1 MPECRTTRILVADD
15 EAPIRDLYLR
25 ILGVGRDPSPASSEL
40 DELAGRLF
48 GNPTSQAAPPAKP
61 FEVVACTQG
70 SEAVQAAR
78 QALAEGHPFAVAFL
92 DVRMPPGMDGVA
104 TAEQLR
110 AMDPDIQL
118 VIVTGFSDLAPKQIA
133 ARVPPIDKLLYL
145 EKPFTLHEI
154 EHCAH
159 ALAAKWQR
167 ERELQALNAELDT
180 RVTARTAEL
189 SLREEQLRKHNTA
202 LVDIVRKTAALGDDP
217 SLAFREIVTTA
228 SHILNCERASIW
240 LLSHDRSL
248 LRCRAL
254 FELSANRY
262 SEGRELPVSTFPSYF
277 EALQHDRALVAH
289 DAQTDPRTREIADSY
304 LVPLGITSL
313 LDAPIRHGHHLIGI
327 LSHEHVGSPRA
338 WSIEEENF
346 ASSLADQISLIL
358 DAVDRKRRELELRQ
372 AMEAAEA
379 ANRAKSMFLANM
391 SHEIRTPMTA
401 ILGFADV
408 LLDSVHAAGLDAD
421 GIDAA
426 HTIKRNGEHLLR
438 LISEILDLSK
448 IEAEKI
454 VVELVPCSTCAL
466 VAEVQSLVRVW
477 ANAKGLDFLVRIEG
491 SIPSTIRTDPTRL
504 RQIIMNLVGNAI
516 KFTEE
521 GTVRL
526 LVRFLPEGADGPAL
540 QMDVIDTGIG
550 LAEDQAK
557 HLFQPFSQ
565 ADASTTRRFGGS
577 GLGLLIARRL
587 AELLGGTVQ
596 LIESRPNEGCHFRAT
611 VATGVVEDLI
621 TPDDPTAPLAIIPEK
636 PGASD
641 ETGSAK
647 LSCRILLAEDGPDNQ
662 RLIAHLLRKAGAEV
676 TVVPNGQLAV
686 DAALASSENGQ
697 PFCVI
702 LMDMQMPVLDGYE
715 ATRLLR
721 QKDYTRPIIALTAHA
736 MASDRQKCL
745 DAGCDDYATKPISR
759 SELLKLI
766 RRYAPGTPD
775 AGGLCADRIP
785 PSTSN
790 PVATV

>member
-1 MPECRTTRILVADD
+1 MPEHQTTRILVADD
-15 EAPIRDLYLR
+15 EASIRDLYLR
-25 ILGVGRDPSPASSEL
+25 ILGHRRDPSPSSPEM

-48 GNPTSQAAPPAKP
+48 GNPASQASPPAKS
-61 FEVVACTQG
+61 FEVVVCAQG

-92 DVRMPPGMDGVA
+92 DVRMPPGIDGVA

-159 ALAAKWQR
+159 ALAAKWRR
-167 ERELQALNAELDT
+167 EHELQTLNAELDA

-189 SLREEQLRKHNTA
+189 SRREELLRKHGTA
-202 LVDIVRKTAALGDDP
+202 LAHIVRKIASLGDDP
-217 SLAFREIVTTA
+217 SFAFREITA
-228 SHILNCERASIW
+228 IAARILNCERASIW
-240 LLSHDRSL
+240 LLNHDRSL
-248 LRCRAL
+248 LCCRAL

-262 SEGRELPVSTFPSYF
+262 SQGHELPVSTFPSYF
-277 EALQHDRALVAH
+277 EALQRDRALVA
-289 DAQTDPRTREIADSY
+289 DAAQTDPRTRDIADSY

-313 LDAPIRHGHHLIGI
+313 LDAPIRRGHHLIGV
-327 LSHEHVGSPRA
+327 LSYEHIGSPRA
-338 WSIEEENF
+338 WSVEEANF
-346 ASSLADQISLIL
+346 ASSLADQVSLIL
-358 DAVDRKRRELELRQ
+358 DAADRKHREQELRQ
-372 AMEAAEA
+372 AMEAAET
-379 ANRAKSMFLANM
+379 ANRAKSVFLANM

-408 LLDSVHAAGLDAD
+408 LLDSARAAGLDPD

-438 LISEILDLSK
+438 LISDILDLSK
-448 IEAEKI
+448 IEAKK
-454 VVELVPCSTCAL
+454 VVIESVPFSPCAL
-466 VAEVQSLVRVW
+466 VAEVQSLMRVW
-477 ANAKGLDFLVRIEG
+477 AEAKGLEFRVEVEG
-491 SIPSTIRTDPTRL
+491 GIPATIQTDPTRL
-504 RQIIMNLVGNAI
+504 RQIIVNLVSNAI
-516 KFTEE
+516 KFTEK
-521 GTVRL
+521 GTVRV
-526 LVRFLPEGADGPAL
+526 LVRFLPKGPDGPTL
-540 QMDVIDTGIG
+540 QVDVIDTGIG
-550 LAEDQAK
+550 LTEEQTSR
-557 HLFQPFSQ
+557 LFQPFSQ
-565 ADASTTRRFGGS
+565 ADASTTRRFGGT
-577 GLGLLIARRL
+577 GLGLLISKRL
-587 AELLGGTVQ
+587 AELLGGTVA
-596 LIESRPNEGCHFRAT
+596 LIDSRPNEGTHFRAT
-611 VATGVVEDLI
+611 VATGAVEDLI
-621 TPDDPTAPLAIIPEK
+621 TPDDPTAPLVIAPEK
-636 PGASD
+636 SRPSHQEA
-641 ETGSAK
+641 SAK

-686 DAALASSENGQ
+686 DAALASSESGQ
-697 PFCVI
+697 PFCII

-759 SELLKLI
+759 NELLKLI
-766 RRYAPGTPD
+766 RRYALGTSLPGN
-775 AGGLCADRIP
+775 LCEDRDTL
-785 PSTSN
+785 STGD
-790 PVATV
+790 PVSTA